1 MTERR
6 LALFR
11 VVIGLNIDRHRQ
23 TDRLG
28 GPIELLVVHK
38 KFYLKFGRVD
48 FEICG

>member
-23 TDRLG
+23 TYY
-28 GPIELLVVHK
+28 IELLVVHK